1 MALSLRTLE
10 TLIDL
15 VEIKLSCMEVF
26 DRDDA
31 REVARLEE
39 SLDELRDLAGR
50 PAPKSPVVEFQKS
63 GRGRR
68 RLAHA

>member
-1 MALSLRTLE
+1 MSLTKNSLE

-31 REVARLEE
+31 REVANLEAC
-39 SLDELRDLAGR
+39 LKELRELAGL
-50 PAPKSPVVEFQKS
+50 PDTMSGAVVAFPPRT
-63 GRGRR
+63 RGRPR
-68 RLAHA
+68 AVA

>member
-1 MALSLRTLE
+1 MALSPRTLE

-39 SLDELRDLAGR
+39 SLGELRDLAGR
-50 PAPKSPVVEFQKS
+50 PAPSPVVSFPKV

>member
-1 MALSLRTLE
+1 MTLSNRSLE

-31 REVARLEE
+31 REVASLEGC
-39 SLDELRDLAGR
+39 LKELREIAGLPEAMASAVVAFPRRNRGR
-50 PAPKSPVVEFQKS
+50 PRAV
-63 GRGRR
+63 
-68 RLAHA
+68 A